1 MNCSNRG
8 TYISNLINE
17 RIKRLNTPSP
27 TLRKKSIIT
36 EHNAM
41 SIIAPLSH
49 TIVTEQDFDYTMK
62 VLEVVS
68 NRSVSLS
75 ESVSRYIALNIING
89 IDPKADIDIN
99 KYKISETCTEILEEG
114 FRTVATCQ
122 RVINNQDMLNRRF
135 NIDKIVK
142 SNKYNPPAIIEELCE
157 MIDTYNV
164 PNHVK
169 FNIALENITYSL
181 NKNNIDVNDDTI
193 LEEVTEYFLMRDEV
207 IPDTMYQEYQN
218 VLQNNEVL
226 NAHRSIAP
234 MVHAVL
240 SSDAK
245 EFKTRLENVF
255 SRSKDDFVLEHFKPM
270 AFSIKTEA
278 DALKYIE
285 EVSGYIDTNHC
296 RYDDKQRLCYSVKQ
310 IPKYAP
316 ISQDFVDIKSA
327 ENFDKDKFD
336 KLATSDVVLSE
347 EEPLNEEIDNEVE
360 HYMNLFKE
368 DADYNEEQLK
378 KMIDTFKS
386 EQDKSRSKIKNF
398 FVKLH
403 TKSPESII
411 DQTPSLM
418 GIARAG
424 ILLGTAALGP
434 VGLITSAVAGL
445 VSWLVGRK
453 INDKEGERLLKHIQ
467 NEMETVKKKIEK
479 TSDEKKKKD
488 LEEYLSCLKSCEK
501 KVADF
506 LNDLSDEYHS
516 TTSDDDDDDLGF
528 GDDDLGF
535 DDDIDFDESATLE
548 SVERLLNE
556 AVSEIDA
563 VNESIDLDKII
574 SCAASQNI
582 LSEMSPIIKSSDISR
597 EQYSTALDMVYNNTK
612 DIKIR
617 SAITIEQ
624 GSLNESITYVG
635 IDRYTARSLS
645 NNVIHEIN
653 QQIINEGFNLN
664 SIRLLMQNAKRKLK
678 GLNTK
683 QKSLWQS
690 VDAAGSGL
698 VRSVEKAMTSDRRE
712 AIIKG
717 SIVPS
722 FSKCIKSAI
731 ALAGAGVLFG
741 PMPAMIGAVGA
752 LGVSKALN
760 AKEKKLIFDEID
772 TELKVVEKQIE
783 IAQNDGDMNQ
793 YRFLLNYQKK
803 LTREYQRIKYGLKVS
818 GRDIPSATIPGRH

>member
-1 MNCSNRG
+1 MTCSNRG
-8 TYISNLINE
+8 MYISNLINE
-17 RIKRLNTPSP
+17 RLRRLNTPSP
-27 TLRKKSIIT
+27 TLRKKSLIT
-36 EHNAM
+36 EYNAM
-41 SIIAPLSH
+41 SIIAPLSN
-49 TIVTEQDFDYTMK
+49 TIVTEQDLDYIMT
-62 VLEVVS
+62 VLESVC
-68 NRSVSLS
+68 NRSISAS
-75 ESVSRYIALNIING
+75 ETLSRYMALNILNG
-89 IDPKADIDIN
+89 IDDNIN
-99 KYKISETCTEILEEG
+99 VDLSKYKISESCMDILEEG
-114 FRTVATCQ
+114 FRTVETCQ

-157 MIDTYNV
+157 MIDTYSV
-164 PNHVK
+164 PSHVK

-181 NKNNIDVNDDTI
+181 NRNGINIGDDAI
-193 LEEVTEYFLMRDEV
+193 LEHVTDYFLERDEI
-207 IPDTMYQEYQN
+207 IPDTVYQQYQD

-226 NAHRSIAP
+226 NAVKSQSP
-234 MVHAVL
+234 LCCAVL
-240 SSDAK
+240 QKNATN
-245 EFKTRLENVF
+245 FKTKLENVL
-255 SRSKDDFVLEHFKPM
+255 SRSKDEFILEHFKPM
-270 AFSIKTEA
+270 ALSIKTEA
-278 DALKYIE
+278 DALRYIE
-285 EVSGYIDTNHC
+285 EVSAYIDTDHC
-296 RYDDKQRLCYSVKQ
+296 RGLDKRRLCYSVKQ
-310 IPKYAP
+310 ISKYSP
-316 ISQDFVDIKSA
+316 VPQDFVDIKVSQ
-327 ENFDKDKFD
+327 NFDVDRFD
-336 KLATSDVVLSE
+336 KLATSDSVISE

-360 HYMNLFKE
+360 HYKSLFKE
-368 DADYNEEQLK
+368 DADYNDEQLK
-378 KMIDTFKS
+378 KMIETFKS
-386 EQDKSRSKIKNF
+386 EQDKSRSKIKSF

-411 DQTPSLM
+411 DQVPSLM

-434 VGLITSAVAGL
+434 VGLITSAVAGM
-445 VSWLVGRK
+445 VSWLVGRR
-453 INDKEGERLLKHIQ
+453 INDKEGERLLKSIQ
-467 NEMETVKKKIEK
+467 NEMETVKKKMEK
-479 TSDEKKKKD
+479 TSDEKKRKD
-488 LEEYLSCLKSCEK
+488 LEEYLECLKSCEK

-516 TTSDDDDDDLGF
+516 TSGDDDNLDF

-535 DDDIDFDESATLE
+535 DDDLDFEEATILE
-548 SVERLLNE
+548 SVSTLLESYAN
-556 AVSEIDA
+556 EIDN
-563 VNESIDLDKII
+563 VNESINLDRII

-582 LSEMSPIIKSSDISR
+582 LHEISSFIKGSDISR
-597 EQYSTALDMVYNNTK
+597 EDYSTALSRVYNDTK
-612 DIKIR
+612 DVKIK

-624 GSLNESITYVG
+624 GALNESVYYVG
-635 IDRYTARSLS
+635 VDKYTARSIS
-645 NNVIHEIN
+645 NNVLHEMN
-653 QQIINEGFNLN
+653 QQVINEKFNLN
-664 SIRLLMQNAKRKLK
+664 SIKLLLQNAKRKLK
-678 GLNTK
+678 NLNTK

-717 SIVPS
+717 SIIPS
-722 FSKCIKSAI
+722 FSKCIKSGI

-818 GRDIPSATIPGRH
+818 GRDIPSATIPGRK